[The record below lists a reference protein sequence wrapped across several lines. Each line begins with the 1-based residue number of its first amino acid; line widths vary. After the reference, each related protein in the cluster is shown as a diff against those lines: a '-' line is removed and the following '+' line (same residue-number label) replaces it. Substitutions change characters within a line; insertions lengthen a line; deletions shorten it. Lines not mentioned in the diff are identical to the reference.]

1 MQIAPNIPW
10 WIGLWPLFNLILL
23 LVIAAASIYAF
34 ILFVK
39 LAKLGIKA
47 LNIYIDKNKDNNV

>member
-1 MQIAPNIPW
+1 MIELPDIPW
-10 WIGLWPLFNLILL
+10 WITMLPFLNILL
-23 LVIAAASIYAF
+23 IPVMIAASVYAF

-47 LNIYIDKNKDNNV
+47 LNIYIDKNKDFE